1 MTAADIEVLKNTQ
14 IMPVALPSCSYFLAS
29 YTPAREIIAAGTT
42 FGSSHRL

>member
-14 IMPVALPSCSYFLAS
+14 IMPVALPSCSYFLS
-29 YTPAREIIAAGTT
+29 YSGSKRNNSSKA